1 MLEGGFILLH
11 RSILRWEWYGDLN
24 TARLFIHLLLT
35 VNYEPQRWQG
45 INGTS
50 LSVVKHG
57 NTQVWKRAPEYLYNN
72 GDQCSGFTGGW
83 DARAAYFL
91 NTDTYYRNQTG
102 TKPVFNTGNISVTCT
117 GSYLGGGS
125 VITNWPVDLSAVSSL
140 TASINKFDPTET
152 YSAFNIYL
160 LSAWPTINADN
171 SYVAAVR
178 VLGNQQATS
187 VTLNTS
193 GYNGSYYVLMG
204 FSNNNSR
211 SFTGYI
217 YSLKCNF

>member
-1 MLEGGFILLH
+1 MALVF
-11 RSILRWEWYGDLN
+11 N
-24 TARLFIHLLLT
+24 NVT
-35 VNYEPQRWQG
+35 VPQSG
-45 INGTS
+45 NVIYNGTS

-125 VITNWPVDLSAVSSL
+125 VDVYKRQAPRCRGDDYESPTAYFLSIKKVG
-140 TASINKFDPTET
+140 KE
-152 YSAFNIYL
+152 
-160 LSAWPTINADN
+160 
-171 SYVAAVR
+171 R
-178 VLGNQQATS
+178 
-187 VTLNTS
+187 
-193 GYNGSYYVLMG
+193 
-204 FSNNNSR
+204 
-211 SFTGYI
+211 
-217 YSLKCNF
+217 